1 MSDVV
6 KLFKNDEFRRA
17 QEDAAKQWDQMME
30 YREKRK
36 KEYEAAKAKTKE
48 QLAMTNDL
56 VNHPA
61 HYEEQSIKLEP
72 IDFCERLP
80 FCEGNAIK
88 YCFRAGHKD
97 GASELLDLKK
107 AQWYLNRR
115 RTSNTALKMSDKQFD
130 TFKEFTWYLKRSN
143 GVLKAAADLWG
154 GVFYYNGGFWQ
165 ALEDCINER
174 IQKLEVEEAL
184 YDQTIGDKK

>member
-1 MSDVV
+1 MG
-6 KLFKNDEFRRA
+6 
-17 QEDAAKQWDQMME
+17 
-30 YREKRK
+30 
-36 KEYEAAKAKTKE
+36 
-48 QLAMTNDL
+48 DL

-115 RTSNTALKMSDKQFD
+115 RSDAALEMPEEDRASFRNMS
-130 TFKEFTWYLKRSN
+130 WYFKRSN
-143 GVLKAAADLWG
+143 GILKDAINRWE
-154 GVFYYNGGFWQ
+154 NGSIYEGDFWQ
-165 ALEDCINER
+165 VLELCIDDR
-174 IQKLEVEEAL
+174 IAVLETDKAL
-184 YDQTIGDKK
+184 YDQTIGDEK

>member
-17 QEDAAKQWDQMME
+17 QEDVAKQWDQMME

-61 HYEEQSIKLEP
+61 HYEEQSIRLEP

-115 RTSNTALKMSDKQFD
+115 RTSNTALRMSDQQFD

-143 GVLKAAADLWG
+143 GVLKVAADLWG

-174 IQKLEVEEAL
+174 IQKLEVDEAL

>member
-6 KLFKNDEFRRA
+6 KLFKDDEFRRA
-17 QEDAAKQWDQMME
+17 QEHVAKQWDQMME

-48 QLAMTNDL
+48 QLPMTTDL

-61 HYEEQSIKLEP
+61 HYEEQSIRLEP

-88 YCFRAGHKD
+88 YCFRAGHKE

-115 RTSNTALKMSDKQFD
+115 RSDAALEMPEEDRASFRNMS
-130 TFKEFTWYLKRSN
+130 WYFKRSN
-143 GVLKAAADLWG
+143 GILKDAINRWE
-154 GVFYYNGGFWQ
+154 NGSIYEGDFWQ
-165 ALEDCINER
+165 VLELCIDDR
-174 IQKLEVEEAL
+174 IAVLETDKAL
-184 YDQTIGDKK
+184 YDQTIGDEK

>member
-1 MSDVV
+1 MS
-6 KLFKNDEFRRA
+6 
-17 QEDAAKQWDQMME
+17 
-30 YREKRK
+30 
-36 KEYEAAKAKTKE
+36 
-48 QLAMTNDL
+48 DL
-56 VNHPA
+56 VNHPS

-115 RTSNTALKMSDKQFD
+115 RSDAALEMPEEDRAFFRNMS
-130 TFKEFTWYLKRSN
+130 WYFKRSN
-143 GVLKAAADLWG
+143 GILKDAINRWE
-154 GVFYYNGGFWQ
+154 NGSIYEGDFWQ
-165 ALEDCINER
+165 VLELCIDDR
-174 IQKLEVEEAL
+174 IAVLETDKAL
-184 YDQTIGDKK
+184 YDQTIGDEK

>member
-1 MSDVV
+1 MS
-6 KLFKNDEFRRA
+6 
-17 QEDAAKQWDQMME
+17 
-30 YREKRK
+30 
-36 KEYEAAKAKTKE
+36 
-48 QLAMTNDL
+48 DL

-88 YCFRAGHKD
+88 YCFRAGHKE

-115 RTSNTALKMSDKQFD
+115 RSDAALEMPEEDRASFRNMS
-130 TFKEFTWYLKRSN
+130 WYFKRSN
-143 GVLKAAADLWG
+143 GILKDAINRWE
-154 GVFYYNGGFWQ
+154 NGSIYEGDFWQ
-165 ALEDCINER
+165 VLELCIDDR
-174 IQKLEVEEAL
+174 IAVLETDKAL
-184 YDQTIGDKK
+184 YDQTIGDEK

>member
-61 HYEEQSIKLEP
+61 HYEEQSIHLEP

>member
-1 MSDVV
+1 MS
-6 KLFKNDEFRRA
+6 
-17 QEDAAKQWDQMME
+17 
-30 YREKRK
+30 
-36 KEYEAAKAKTKE
+36 
-48 QLAMTNDL
+48 DL

-88 YCFRAGHKD
+88 YAFRAGHKE

-115 RTSNTALKMSDKQFD
+115 YSDTALKMDDCDRTAFQNMS
-130 TFKEFTWYLKRSN
+130 WYFKRSKGILGDAINRWAN
-143 GVLKAAADLWG
+143 GSLFDGDFWVVLGDCIADRIR
-154 GVFYYNGGFWQ
+154 
-165 ALEDCINER
+165 ALE
-174 IQKLEVEEAL
+174 LEEE
-184 YDQTIGDKK
+184 K

>member
-1 MSDVV
+1 MS
-6 KLFKNDEFRRA
+6 
-17 QEDAAKQWDQMME
+17 
-30 YREKRK
+30 
-36 KEYEAAKAKTKE
+36 
-48 QLAMTNDL
+48 DL
-56 VNHPA
+56 VNHPS

-115 RTSNTALKMSDKQFD
+115 RSDAALEMPEEDRASFRNMSWY
-130 TFKEFTWYLKRSN
+130 FKRTNGILKDAINRWEN
-143 GVLKAAADLWG
+143 GSIYEGD
-154 GVFYYNGGFWQ
+154 FWQ
-165 ALEDCINER
+165 VLELCIDDR
-174 IQKLEVEEAL
+174 IAVLETEKAL
-184 YDQTIGDKK
+184 YDQTIGDEK

>member
-61 HYEEQSIKLEP
+61 HYEEQSIHLEP

-88 YCFRAGHKD
+88 YCFRAGHKE

-115 RTSNTALKMSDKQFD
+115 RSDAALEMPEEDRASFRNMS
-130 TFKEFTWYLKRSN
+130 WYFKRSN
-143 GVLKAAADLWG
+143 GILKDAINRWE
-154 GVFYYNGGFWQ
+154 NGSIYEGDFWQ
-165 ALEDCINER
+165 VLELCIDDR
-174 IQKLEVEEAL
+174 IAVLETDKAL
-184 YDQTIGDKK
+184 YDQTIGDEK

>member
-1 MSDVV
+1 MS
-6 KLFKNDEFRRA
+6 
-17 QEDAAKQWDQMME
+17 
-30 YREKRK
+30 
-36 KEYEAAKAKTKE
+36 
-48 QLAMTNDL
+48 DL
-56 VNHPA
+56 VNHPS

-115 RTSNTALKMSDKQFD
+115 RTSNTALRMSDQQFD

-143 GVLKAAADLWG
+143 GVLKAAVCFITTVDFGKRWKIVLTS
-154 GVFYYNGGFWQ
+154 VSRSSRLTKPFTTK
-165 ALEDCINER
+165 R
-174 IQKLEVEEAL
+174 
-184 YDQTIGDKK
+184 

>member
-1 MSDVV
+1 MSD
-6 KLFKNDEFRRA
+6 
-17 QEDAAKQWDQMME
+17 M
-30 YREKRK
+30 
-36 KEYEAAKAKTKE
+36 
-48 QLAMTNDL
+48 

-88 YCFRAGHKD
+88 YCFRAGHKE

-115 RTSNTALKMSDKQFD
+115 RSDAALEMPEEDRASFRNMS
-130 TFKEFTWYLKRSN
+130 WYFKRSN
-143 GVLKAAADLWG
+143 GILKDAINRWE
-154 GVFYYNGGFWQ
+154 NGSIYEGDFWQ
-165 ALEDCINER
+165 VIELCIDDRIAVLETD
-174 IQKLEVEEAL
+174 KAL
-184 YDQTIGDKK
+184 YDQTIGDEK